1 MRDYI
6 APSLDT
12 TISAIGYGVMLFA
25 RNPDQW
31 DKLRQDRSLVRNAIE
46 EVVRLNTPIKTL
58 SRLVEND
65 VEVGGSTLPKGSRT
79 MMMFGAANRDP
90 SKFED
95 PDAFDIERNA
105 RGHVG
110 FGHGTHACL
119 GVHLA
124 RLEMNCLFNA
134 LADRIERFELIGEPV
149 PGKISVIH
157 SLRRLM
163 VRVGT

>member
-1 MRDYI
+1 
-6 APSLDT
+6 
-12 TISAIGYGVMLFA
+12 
-25 RNPDQW
+25 
-31 DKLRQDRSLVRNAIE
+31 
-46 EVVRLNTPIKTL
+46 
-58 SRLVEND
+58 
-65 VEVGGSTLPKGSRT
+65 

-95 PDAFDIERNA
+95 PDVFDIERNT

-119 GVHLA
+119 GMHLA

-157 SLRRLM
+157 SYRQLM
-163 VRVGT
+163 VRIAA